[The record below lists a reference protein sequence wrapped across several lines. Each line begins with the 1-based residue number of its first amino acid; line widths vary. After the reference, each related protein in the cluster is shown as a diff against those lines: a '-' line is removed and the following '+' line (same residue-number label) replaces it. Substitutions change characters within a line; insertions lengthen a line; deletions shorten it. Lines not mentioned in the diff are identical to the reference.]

1 MGTAIL
7 IGLIAMSLA
16 YLLAWRRQRI
26 SITEERRHVIQTAWV
41 DVPPAPKC
49 LHMPSQV
56 RLVRTA
62 AGELVAGLCVGCDAQ
77 LESDSDAVR
86 RRVGLEERIQAT
98 EEAKRKWIEL
108 TADDDG
114 DGTIN
119 GFSKGGWVR

>member
-1 MGTAIL
+1 MGVVIL
-7 IGLIAMSLA
+7 LGLIAVSLA
-16 YLLAWRRQRI
+16 YLLAWRRQQI

-56 RLVRTA
+56 RLVHTA
-62 AGELVAGLCVGCDAQ
+62 AGELVAGLCVGCDRQ
-77 LESDSDAVR
+77 FEVGSSPVQNR
-86 RRVGLEERIQAT
+86 IGLEERLRGI
-98 EEAKRKWIEL
+98 EDAKRKWIEL